1 MLEALQGDDVIDTA
15 NITVRTAGVFA
26 PSYQWDLKDQGNETA
41 LLTVSLMMDGDV
53 GAIDEYRIYRCV
65 NGADWVQVQTTEA
78 PTFIDLVQTEERTKY
93 GYRINATVSGEE
105 TFLQELEVNAGP
117 DEPSGCWDP
126 DHVPF
131 LLLLIPIVGVGL
143 FYIWMKR
150 KKK

>member
-1 MLEALQGDDVIDTA
+1 MDTA

-53 GAIDEYRIYRCV
+53 GAIDQYIIYRCV
-65 NGADWVQVQTTEA
+65 NGADWVLVQTTEA
-78 PTFIDLVQTEERTKY
+78 PSFIDHVQTEERTKY

-105 TFLQELEVNAGP
+105 VFLQELEVNAGP
-117 DEPSGCWDP
+117 DEPSGGWDP
-126 DHVPF
+126 DQGLF
-131 LLLLIPIVGVGL
+131 LLLLIPIVGVSL
-143 FYIWMKR
+143 LYFIWMKR